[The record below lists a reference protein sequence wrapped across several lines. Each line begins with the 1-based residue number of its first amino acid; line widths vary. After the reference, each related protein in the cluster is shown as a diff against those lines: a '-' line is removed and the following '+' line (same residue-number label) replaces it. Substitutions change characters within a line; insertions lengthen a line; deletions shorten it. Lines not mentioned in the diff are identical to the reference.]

1 MFINWILLEKLDIL
15 GNCIKKFLIKWKNL
29 IMYGNDDDIKN
40 ELMLYKHA
48 IEEAIITWTLEFFI
62 YLINFWKWPMSKKE
76 NPGIDNEFRFLRTL
90 RFDVIFFIILTLPVI
105 LYLDMFW
112 ECLSDIK
119 NAIGWYLMQIYTPM
133 LLYIKEVVRFFLLI
147 KPTLNLIITSQKF
160 LVLPTAA
167 LALVFLF
174 SLNSTNASNTT
185 NLIFNKKKN

>member
-1 MFINWILLEKLDIL
+1 
-15 GNCIKKFLIKWKNL
+15 
-29 IMYGNDDDIKN
+29 
-40 ELMLYKHA
+40 
-48 IEEAIITWTLEFFI
+48 
-62 YLINFWKWPMSKKE
+62 MSKKE